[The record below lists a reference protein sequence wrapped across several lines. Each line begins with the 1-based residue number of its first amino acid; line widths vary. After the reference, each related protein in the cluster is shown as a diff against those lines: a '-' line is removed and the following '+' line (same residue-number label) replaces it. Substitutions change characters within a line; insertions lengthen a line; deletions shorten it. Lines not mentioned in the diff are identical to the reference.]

1 MCEVWQA
8 ARELPDKVIAKTFK
22 GARLGSG
29 QESGGPHRDTSPDT
43 ARVETIRR
51 DPLAR
56 VPTERGPARGLRRRP
71 GPRQGP
77 DTVGRLLDRWC
88 ARSRIPE
95 FVKAGRTIRKHRDGI
110 NAAINRGLSNG
121 RRCSSITGWR
131 VACGPC
137 RAGARRCCAPAVRL
151 ALAVRYPHDPQ
162 RTDTKLTHTNDS
174 RPFLMQ

>member
-121 RRCSSITGWR
+121 RHEGLNNKVQLIIN
-131 VACGPC
+131 
-137 RAGARRCCAPAVRL
+137 RAYGFHLPIV
-151 ALAVRYPHDPQ
+151 
-162 RTDTKLTHTNDS
+162 
-174 RPFLMQ
+174 